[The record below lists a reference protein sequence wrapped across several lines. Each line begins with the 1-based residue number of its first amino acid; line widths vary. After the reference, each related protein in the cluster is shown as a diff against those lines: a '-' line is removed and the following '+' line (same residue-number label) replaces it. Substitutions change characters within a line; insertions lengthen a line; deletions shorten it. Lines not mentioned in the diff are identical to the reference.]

1 MIPTLQVGKP
11 RHTEV
16 IYSKS
21 LRKSENR
28 LTTEPG
34 KITFQRLV
42 QKKKKKKNPNILYPS
57 QTNAYILEGSGS
69 RWNFLVKSQSLLCQ
83 IRNHQLRTSITLT
96 F

>member
-16 IYSKS
+16 IYPKS
-21 LRKSENR
+21 LRKSENK

-42 QKKKKKKNPNILYPS
+42 QKKKKP
-57 QTNAYILEGSGS
+57 
-69 RWNFLVKSQSLLCQ
+69 KSKHIVSFSNKCVYLG
-83 IRNHQLRTSITLT
+83 RKW

>member
-16 IYSKS
+16 IYPKS
-21 LRKSENR
+21 LRKSENK

-42 QKKKKKKNPNILYPS
+42 KKKKKP
-57 QTNAYILEGSGS
+57 
-69 RWNFLVKSQSLLCQ
+69 KSKHIVSFSNECVYLGWKW
-83 IRNHQLRTSITLT
+83 

>member
-16 IYSKS
+16 IYPKS
-21 LRKSENR
+21 LRKSENK

-42 QKKKKKKNPNILYPS
+42 KKKKKTKIQTYCILLKQMRIS
-57 QTNAYILEGSGS
+57 WKEVVLGG
-69 RWNFLVKSQSLLCQ
+69 
-83 IRNHQLRTSITLT
+83 TS
-96 F
+96 

>member
-42 QKKKKKKNPNILYPS
+42 QKKKKIQTYCILLKRMRIS
-57 QTNAYILEGSGS
+57 WKEVVLGG
-69 RWNFLVKSQSLLCQ
+69 
-83 IRNHQLRTSITLT
+83 TS
-96 F
+96 

>member
-16 IYSKS
+16 IYPKS

-42 QKKKKKKNPNILYPS
+42 QKKKKKSKHIVSFSNECVYL
-57 QTNAYILEGSGS
+57 G
-69 RWNFLVKSQSLLCQ
+69 RKWF
-83 IRNHQLRTSITLT
+83 
-96 F
+96 